1 MGGHFLVL
9 DGVDGSGKST
19 LAGGLVRHLREAR
32 GLDPE
37 HVRDPGG
44 TALGEEVRKILL
56 TPARSP
62 MGGMAPRAEVLLYM
76 ASRAQLVEERIR
88 PALRAGRP
96 VVCERF
102 VSATLAYQ
110 GHGLGF
116 PLEEIRRLGVLATA
130 GIEPDLTVILDLPA
144 EAGLARRGGAGDRI
158 ESRGPDYLRK
168 VRAGFLAEARSLG
181 ERAAVV
187 DASRPLE
194 SVAADVRSAT
204 EAALRRPPRNR

>member
-19 LAGGLVRHLREAR
+19 LAAGLVRSLREAH
-32 GLDPE
+32 GAEPE

-44 TALGEEVRKILL
+44 TALGEAVRRILL
-56 TPARSP
+56 SPASR
-62 MGGMAPRAEVLLYM
+62 GMAPRTEVLLYM

-88 PALRAGRP
+88 PALRAGRT

-102 VSATLAYQ
+102 VTATLAYQ
-110 GHGLGF
+110 GHGIGV
-116 PLEEIRRLGVLATA
+116 PLDEIRRLGAIATA
-130 GIEPDLTVILDLPA
+130 GIEPDLTVVLDLPA

-158 ESRGPDYLRK
+158 EARGPDYLRK
-168 VRAGFLAEARSLG
+168 VRAGFLAEARALG
-181 ERAAVV
+181 DRAVVV
-187 DASRPLE
+187 DASRPIE
-194 SVAADVRSAT
+194 SVAADVRSAA